1 MIFSGVE
8 DGSGKA
14 VRLHANFSS
23 ELHMR
28 TTDQVAGENQELKKS
43 PTKLLLQSFLFSNL
57 TQLNNVRALLEQTV
71 GGHIQQLFDLVTLFR
86 LDSQSVTLSDLL
98 LLFSQEHHPW
108 QWLSGKCQQG
118 DFPVVYR
125 WRAGQLHELCLQ
137 LALLNLSGSCSS
149 APTGWKPVNSCLRFL
164 FCP

>member
-28 TTDQVAGENQELKKS
+28 TTDQVAGKNQELKKS
-43 PTKLLLQSFLFSNL
+43 PTKLLPQSFLFSNL

-71 GGHIQQLFDLVTLFR
+71 GGHIQQLFDLVKLFR

-108 QWLSGKCQQG
+108 Q
-118 DFPVVYR
+118 
-125 WRAGQLHELCLQ
+125 
-137 LALLNLSGSCSS
+137 
-149 APTGWKPVNSCLRFL
+149 
-164 FCP
+164 